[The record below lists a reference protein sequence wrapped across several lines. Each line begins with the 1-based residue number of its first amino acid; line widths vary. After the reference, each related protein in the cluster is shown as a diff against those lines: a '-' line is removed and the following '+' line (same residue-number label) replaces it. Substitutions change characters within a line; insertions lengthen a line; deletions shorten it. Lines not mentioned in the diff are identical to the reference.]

1 MIQRHLS
8 DKVIQ
13 LASKYPVISV
23 TGPRQSGKTTLVKQ
37 LFPDYAYVNL
47 ENPDARFA
55 ATHSPKDFLNHRRRG
70 IVIDEA
76 QYVPEIFSHIQV
88 LDRKSVV

>member
-1 MIQRHLS
+1 MIQRHIA
-8 DKVIQ
+8 DKVLQ
-13 LASKYPVISV
+13 LATQFPVISV

-55 ATHSPKDFLNHRRRG
+55 AQRSPKSLLDHGKRG

-76 QYVPEIFSHIQV
+76 QYLPEIFSH
-88 LDRKSVV
+88 